1 MVATPPENFK
11 VSIIQSFGTVHYL
24 TKKNKVMF
32 LKTFSIQ
39 LRQGLKKS
47 LLIMKLT
54 AIIMLALCLQAN
66 ARGYAQQVTL
76 TLRDVPLQKVFKEI
90 QTQTGYH
97 FLYPYELLES
107 AGNVTV
113 KVKNASIEEA
123 LIRCLDKTHLTFTI
137 VERTVVIKEKEKE
150 ATILEVPFLI
160 QPEPA
165 FLKVSGKVSDE
176 EGNPLP
182 GVSVLIKGST
192 QGTNTNESGQFS
204 IEVPEGSTRVLVF
217 SFVGRETLEVPLNN
231 RTEINVVLRRNVEQ
245 QSEIV
250 VVGYS
255 TRDKSELTSAVS
267 VISGNDLRDV
277 TSSNIGAMLQGKVA
291 GLQVVNSSG
300 VPGAVPEL
308 RLRGVS
314 SVNASQSPLF
324 VVDGIIGGNY
334 DPSDVESVT
343 VLKDAGAT
351 AMYGSQANA
360 GVVIVTTKKG
370 KSGKT
375 RYNLKT
381 SAGFRTPDFGKM
393 DMMNGEELY
402 YYQKQFY
409 RDYVPADSG
418 NSFKVDVLK
427 FYN

>member
-1 MVATPPENFK
+1 
-11 VSIIQSFGTVHYL
+11 
-24 TKKNKVMF
+24 
-32 LKTFSIQ
+32 
-39 LRQGLKKS
+39 
-47 LLIMKLT
+47 MKLT
-54 AIIMLALCLQAN
+54 TIIMLAICLQAN

-90 QTQTGYH
+90 QNQTGYH

-107 AGNVTV
+107 AGNVSV
-113 KVKNASIEEA
+113 KVKNASIEET
-123 LIRCLDKTHLTFTI
+123 LERCLIKTLLTFSI
-137 VERTVVIKEKEKE
+137 IEKTVVIKEKEKN
-150 ATILEVPFLI
+150 ALLI
-160 QPEPA
+160 AEPPLINA
-165 FLKVSGKVSDE
+165 EPSFIKITGKVSDE

-182 GVSVLIKGST
+182 GVSVLIKGSS
-192 QGTNTNESGQFS
+192 QGTNTNENGLFS
-204 IEVPEGSTRVLVF
+204 IEVPEGATPVLVF
-217 SFVGRETLEVPLNN
+217 SFVGRETLEVPVNN
-231 RTEINVVLRRNVEQ
+231 RTEINVVLTQTLEQ

-334 DPSDVESVT
+334 DPGDVESVT

-375 RYNLKT
+375 SYHLKT

-393 DMMNGEELY
+393 DMMKGEELY
-402 YYQKQFY
+402 YYQKQAPY
-409 RDYVPADSG
+409 PCCLWGY
-418 NSFKVDVLK
+418 
-427 FYN
+427 